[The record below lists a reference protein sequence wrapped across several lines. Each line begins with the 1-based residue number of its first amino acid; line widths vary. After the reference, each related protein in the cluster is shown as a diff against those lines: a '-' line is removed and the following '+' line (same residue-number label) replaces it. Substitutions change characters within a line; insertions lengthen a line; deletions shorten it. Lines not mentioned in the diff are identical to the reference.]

1 MRRALAAILVT
12 GLASGVGC
20 LLGACKA
27 DPGGEGA
34 SCDKKDDCAD
44 GLSCLDGTCTKLAAT
59 DEAEPSKY
67 CATLEALAGSWTFDT
82 TVVGAEDLASRGING
97 HFQMAVTLEGCTG
110 TIELT
115 KTGHDDTVYS
125 KAKIQH
131 SQATLRESPTIPGAA
146 MVVVSLKDKPTHELT
161 FMVRDGQ
168 LLGHFRYVES
178 EWDRTGM
185 WGYLRGVPA
194 GQALAE
200 VENFEVQPCE
210 VKCLTQCDAD
220 RRKADQTLDEPALA
234 ACMSACTEP
243 SPPAQPPVG
252 CAIGKPMHE
261 QLLLGINGPAKSID
275 ELCSK
280 AGAELIA
287 DTKPSPEVSASCKR
301 EPEVGGKPTE
311 RALGK
316 TRFEGSFL
324 NAQLLEL
331 GYFDVGYTGH
341 LILALETEAGWFWSD
356 SIADL
361 SVSGMGGA
369 TIGVEEMTLRPREL
383 FSAIGRELIAEVE
396 VRATDSDLGVNEVSI
411 ADSKLVV
418 VCSTGSPPVC
428 VRATTTW
435 SSERTLIDPKGDSPK
450 QHPNLSATRGELYL
464 SILPGDLVSISAP
477 PDARPSDRA
486 LAGIYAWPK

>member
-1 MRRALAAILVT
+1 MRRALAAIVVLGVVVF
-12 GLASGVGC
+12 GVG
-20 LLGACKA
+20 GCKS

-34 SCDKKDDCAD
+34 SCDKKEDCAD
-44 GLSCLDGTCTKLAAT
+44 GLSCVDGTCTKLAAEA
-59 DEAEPSKY
+59 EAEPSKY
-67 CATLEALAGSWTFDT
+67 CATLEALAGNWTFDT

-97 HFQMAVTLEGCTG
+97 HFQMVVAREGCTG

-115 KTGHDDTVYS
+115 KTGHDDTVYT

-131 SQATLRESPTIPGAA
+131 SRATLRESTTIPGAA
-146 MVVVSLKDKPTHELT
+146 AVMVSLKDKPTHELT

-178 EWDRTGM
+178 EWERTGM

-200 VENFEVQPCE
+200 VEAFEVQPCE

-220 RRKADQTLDEPALA
+220 RRRADQTLDEPALA
-234 ACMSACTEP
+234 ACMSACADP
-243 SPPAQPPVG
+243 SQPVQPGVG
-252 CAIGKPMHE
+252 CAAGKPMHE
-261 QLLLGINGPAKSID
+261 QLLLGINGPTKSID

-280 AGAELIA
+280 AGAAVVAANGL
-287 DTKPSPEVSASCKR
+287 SSAAQVMCKR

-316 TRFEGSFL
+316 TRFDGSFL
-324 NAQLLEL
+324 NAQLLEI
-331 GYFDVGYTGH
+331 GYLDVGYAGD

-361 SVSGMGGA
+361 SVSGVGGA
-369 TIGVEEMTLRPREL
+369 SVSVESMTLRPREL

-396 VRATDSDLGVNEVSI
+396 LRATDSDLGVNEVSI
-411 ADSKLVV
+411 DDSKLVV

-428 VRATTTW
+428 VRATTAW
-435 SSERTLIDPKGDSPK
+435 SSERTLIEPKGDDPK
-450 QHPNLSATRGELYL
+450 KHPNLTAARGELYL
-464 SILPGDLVSISAP
+464 SILPGDLVSISTP
-477 PDARPSDRA
+477 PDTRPTDRQ